1 MITPEPIVESQ
12 SQRPS
17 LAELGCRFA
26 WIEWKHCE
34 MYISGL
40 VKNPAD
46 GAARCMAQMIAAK
59 PYNWWYM
66 YVNSMCANPNPL
78 MIALALQNPIVF
90 SKYDLYELSANEN
103 DAAVDYLLA
112 HPESIN
118 FRQFSKNSNDRAFR
132 FLTETCPDKIVWIQ
146 FVTYNR
152 HPELQAFCERWAAE
166 TDVAVTEEHYYKTV
180 RYDPW
185 HADFRIDD
193 TFYENMTVRIRL
205 MDFVTKGIRRR
216 NACEHNDEDVGT
228 SIARIN
234 EVHNETKDKLNVVCE
249 ANTMWTHFSS
259 NPHDRAVNSLLKEG
273 PECIVWDSFCANPNP
288 IAVDFLKQSL
298 HKVAPELRP
307 RLFANRNPELLRC
320 IMEDE
325 HSDIATTSVLKEC
338 IPWYELLANPAI
350 FLQ

>member
-1 MITPEPIVESQ
+1 MMTTRGREDQTDESK

-26 WIEWKHCE
+26 WIDWEHCRLN
-34 MYISGL
+34 ISGL

-46 GAARCMAQMIAAK
+46 GAARCMAQMIAAN
-59 PYNWWYM
+59 PIYCWDIYA
-66 YVNSMCANPNPL
+66 YDMCANPNPL
-78 MIALALQNPIVF
+78 MTALALQNPIVLR
-90 SKYDLYELSANEN
+90 KNDLFMLSANEN

-118 FRQFSKNSNDRAFR
+118 FSQFSKNSNDRAFR

-180 RYDPW
+180 RDDPC

-193 TFYENMTVRIRL
+193 TFYENMIVRIRL
-205 MDFVTKGIRRR
+205 TDFVAKNIGRR
-216 NACEHNDEDVGT
+216 NAYEHKDEDALT
-228 SIARIN
+228 Y
-234 EVHNETKDKLNVVCE
+234 ETHGKQSFGFFN
-249 ANTMWTHFSS
+249 ATRMWSHFSS
-259 NPHDRAVNSLLKEG
+259 NPHDSAVNSLLKEN
-273 PECIVWDSFCANPNP
+273 PRCIIWYSFCANPNP

-307 RLFANRNPELLRC
+307 RLFANPNPELLRY
-320 IMEDE
+320 IMEEE
-325 HSDIATTSVLKEC
+325 HSASVLKEC
-338 IPWYELLANPAI
+338 VPWYNIFSNPAI
-350 FLQ
+350 FSQH